1 MAGSHEVRGSIP
13 LGSTIEM
20 IDQEKS
26 PGLFPALR
34 PNKAWRGRGNLDSR
48 YIAHCSLTL
57 NKSLEVPNG
66 LREETGQAPFGA
78 PKVRFFLT

>member
-26 PGLFPALR
+26 PGLFLLCIQIGHGEGAVIWILDISRIAPSPLTRVLKFRTDHVKKPARLLSELR
-34 PNKAWRGRGNLDSR
+34 KCGFS
-48 YIAHCSLTL
+48 
-57 NKSLEVPNG
+57 
-66 LREETGQAPFGA
+66 
-78 PKVRFFLT
+78 

>member
-34 PNKAWRGRGNLDSR
+34 PNRAWRGRGNLDSR
-48 YIAHCSLTL
+48 YIRIAPSPLTRVL
-57 NKSLEVPNG
+57 KFRTDYVKKPARLLSE
-66 LREETGQAPFGA
+66 LRKCGFS
-78 PKVRFFLT
+78 